1 MESEVSPSSE
11 RFWPPLGLP
20 DVEKKVRRERTTGT
34 PSLVARQWAWGLRRL
49 SWDVF
54 DAAPESMANLVAGNF
69 SPWNSL
75 CLGSPK
81 SKDSA
86 LCIVFAGK
94 DTIHHFAFL
103 PPMFGT
109 VRVWILTPVRWA
121 EEIQR
126 APRVEL
132 CFVAALLIGEE
143 ERVGG
148 NSREP

>member
-1 MESEVSPSSE
+1 MLVVDSVGIGSGCLMADSV
-11 RFWPPLGLP
+11 P
-20 DVEKKVRRERTTGT
+20 DPRSAMASTVRRLRGRWC
-34 PSLVARQWAWGLRRL
+34 VAVGRCR
-49 SWDVF
+49 
-54 DAAPESMANLVAGNF
+54 DATIAP
-69 SPWNSL
+69 
-75 CLGSPK
+75 
-81 SKDSA
+81 
-86 LCIVFAGK
+86 IAGK

-103 PPMFGT
+103 PPMFST